1 MKEITLDNFY
11 YFFIIEKNKI
21 MNAFIAAVI
30 DKKTILIANDGR
42 LLKKSF
48 LGFII
53 LMTAFQTNALGEIV
67 RQVLVDAY
75 LQVSVFVGF
84 TLFIFIGMDALTKFN
99 ITYILEKTK
108 KVHVIMAS
116 LSGAI
121 PGCGGAIVVVTQYIQ
136 GRISFGSLVAVLT
149 ATMGDAAFLLLATE
163 PKTGFLIFTLG
174 ALVGALSGY
183 LVDLLHGES
192 YLQGDS
198 KIKVEFQKL
207 KKTFVSRFNIFW
219 SLIFLPGFVIGLFV
233 ASQVDVDKILN
244 IPKDYSLV
252 SFLGLSGA
260 ILSIFMW
267 SLNPLSDFQ
276 CSTDRTRNLLPRVV
290 DTTNFVTTWVI
301 CGFLVFE
308 LFMYFTSIDLE
319 IFFNIWLPFVP
330 LVAILFGFLP
340 GCGPQIIVTT
350 FYLNGYIP
358 LSAEIGNAI
367 SNDGDALFPAIA
379 LAPKAAIIA
388 TLYSAVPAI
397 IFAYGFMLFF
407 E

>member
-1 MKEITLDNFY
+1 
-11 YFFIIEKNKI
+11 

-30 DKKTILIANDGR
+30 QKKTILIANEAR

-48 LGFII
+48 LGFVI
-53 LMTAFQTNALGEIV
+53 LIMAFQVNDFGDVV
-67 RQVLVDAY
+67 RQALIDAY

-84 TLFIFIGMDALTKFN
+84 TLFIFIGMDTLTRFN
-99 ITYILEKTK
+99 ILYFLDKTK
-108 KVHVIMAS
+108 KFHVIMAS
-116 LSGAI
+116 LLGAL

-149 ATMGDAAFLLLATE
+149 ATMGDAAFLLLAAE
-163 PKTGFLIFTLG
+163 PFTGLFIFTLG
-174 ALVGALSGY
+174 ASVGALTGY
-183 LVDLLHGES
+183 IVDKIHGES
-192 YLQGDS
+192 YLQGNP
-198 KIKVEFQKL
+198 KLKVEFEKL
-207 KKTFVSRFNIFW
+207 KKTFVSNFNIFW
-219 SLIFLPGFVIGLFV
+219 TLIFLPGFIIGLFV
-233 ASQVDVDKILN
+233 AFQKDPDQILKI
-244 IPKDYSLV
+244 PEGFSLV
-252 SFLGLSGA
+252 ASLGLAGA

-276 CSTDRTRNLLPRVV
+276 CSTDRTRNLLSRVV

-308 LFMYFTSIDLE
+308 IFMFITSYDLKT
-319 IFFNIWLPFVP
+319 FFDIWLPFVP
-330 LVAILFGFLP
+330 LMAILFGFLP
-340 GCGPQIIVTT
+340 GCGPQIVVTT
-350 FYLNGYIP
+350 FYLNGFIP

-388 TLYSAVPAI
+388 TLYSAIPAI
-397 IFAYGFMLFF
+397 IFAYGYMFLF